1 MRKDEADDFVSR
13 ICYGEELVFVYKGLK
28 YLLQGTYEDPYHLL
42 YIFSLNSDEGI
53 DWKVYTLTEYFDTD
67 SFLKARIF
75 DGRTFWEA
83 VDEIEWSD
91 FD

>member
-1 MRKDEADDFVSR
+1 MRKEEADDFVSR
-13 ICYGEELVFVYKGLK
+13 ICYGEELVFIYKGIK
-28 YLLQGTYEDPYHLL
+28 ELLQGTCEDGYHVL
-42 YIFSLNSDEGI
+42 YIFSLDDDPGI
-53 DWKVYTLTEYFDTD
+53 EWEVKTVTEYFDTD
-67 SFLKARIF
+67 SFLNARIF